1 MRGIPTITLTTL
13 LLSSY
18 SFANTPYPE
27 QGAAAV
33 DEKHMDEI
41 KTKKSAIERQDPDS
55 SINSQM
61 YDQEDH
67 QDRGAEKAMESQE
80 ERERNKKGQD

>member
-1 MRGIPTITLTTL
+1 MKGILTITLTIL

-18 SFANTPYPE
+18 SFANTPYPD

-41 KTKKSAIERQDPDS
+41 KTKESAIERESPDS

-67 QDRGAEKAMESQE
+67 QDRGAEKAMKKQE
-80 ERERNKKGQD
+80 EREGNKKGQD